1 MILPARLTIP
11 SVLSQIYLS
20 VDTVRRT
27 KMMKRLSNSGIAVV
41 GLMLYAQASAEN
53 FGASCEMDTVKVS
66 GRTMTGACHPV
77 SGELVCSSLDLNEC
91 VTNSNGQLESPG
103 NGYFYSC
110 RNCSNGKTT
119 SGLLIDDPAFLHCDC
134 SAGANDWNWPT
145 AVIDMNTFVSNSN
158 GRLQCGNTIGAVV
171 NC

>member
-1 MILPARLTIP
+1 
-11 SVLSQIYLS
+11 
-20 VDTVRRT
+20 
-27 KMMKRLSNSGIAVV
+27 MMKRLSNSVIAVV

-77 SGELVCSSLDLNEC
+77 SGEL
-91 VTNSNGQLESPG
+91 LESPG